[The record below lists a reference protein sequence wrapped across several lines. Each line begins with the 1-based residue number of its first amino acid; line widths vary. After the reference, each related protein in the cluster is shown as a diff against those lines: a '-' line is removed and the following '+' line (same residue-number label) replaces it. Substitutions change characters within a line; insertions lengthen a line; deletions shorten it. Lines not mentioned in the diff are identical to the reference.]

1 MKVVESSVSK
11 KTPNPAFNEAFV
23 FHVPLER
30 IQETEILL
38 TLSTSLGED
47 HEGRV
52 IGKVSMGAS
61 STRDVGKQHWSE
73 MLSVPRHP
81 VAQWHN
87 VLISG
92 DNL

>member
-38 TLSTSLGED
+38 TLSISAGE
-47 HEGRV
+47 EGRV

-61 STRDVGKQHWSE
+61 STTDVGKQHWSE